1 MRVHG
6 KLFRESL
13 HTTDRKISERK
24 LRDFRNSKE
33 KIDAKLGKMT
43 VESLCDRYEQTLTQL
58 SPSSIKNKRGILC
71 RIKSDWP
78 QGKEQAVSA
87 IKSSDCETWLAR
99 QAARV
104 GRSHLNAYLQV
115 LRALLQFAVR
125 DHLIAENPAAHMRYR
140 KREVPIRATPTW
152 EEFRAIVT
160 DIRKQVFNPD
170 AYASADFVEFIG
182 LSGLGQAEASALTW
196 ADIDFVH
203 GQIITFRKKTGSG
216 FTVPIFPQ
224 LQTLLERLRGQS
236 RAASDDRVFAI
247 RQARK
252 AIAAACGRLGYPKYT
267 HRSLRRMFI
276 TRAIEKG
283 VDVKV
288 IAQWQ
293 GHKDGG
299 KLILDTYS
307 HVNPVHS
314 QRMAQLMV
322 DSASDPCLAHHE
334 ENS

>member
-13 HTTDRKISERK
+13 HTTDRKIAERK

-33 KIDAKLGKMT
+33 KIDPKLGKLT
-43 VESLCDRYEQTLTQL
+43 LENLCDRYEQTLTQL
-58 SPSSIKNKRGILC
+58 SESSIKNKRGILA
-71 RIKSDWP
+71 RIKSNWP
-78 QGKEQAVSA
+78 HGKERAVSA
-87 IKSSDCETWLAR
+87 IKSSDCEMWLAR
-99 QAARV
+99 EAARV
-104 GRSHLNAYLQV
+104 GRSHQNAYLQV
-115 LRALLQFAVR
+115 LRALLEFAVR
-125 DHLIAENPAAHMRYR
+125 DHLIADNPAAHMKYR
-140 KREVPIRATPTW
+140 KREAPIRATPTW
-152 EEFRAIVT
+152 EEFHAIVEE
-160 DIRKQVFNPD
+160 IRKQVFNPD
-170 AYASADFVEFIG
+170 AAASADFVEFVG

-196 ADIDFVH
+196 ADIDFGH
-203 GQIITFRKKTGSG
+203 GRMITFRKKTGSG
-216 FTVPIFPQ
+216 FAVPIFPQ
-224 LQTLLERLRGQS
+224 LQTLLERLRAQS
-236 RAASDDRVFAI
+236 HGASHDRLFAI

-252 AIAAACGRLGYPKYT
+252 AIAGACRRLRLPKFT
-267 HRSLRRMFI
+267 HRSFRRMFI

-314 QRMAQLMV
+314 HRMAQLMACDTV
-322 DSASDPCLAHHE
+322 EQAGRPRAA
-334 ENS
+334 